1 MLLLEMMTGLLL
13 LQGIVSRILCFI
25 ECLQTFYSEIALKSK
40 NNPSLQAGLFL
51 PEPQASV
58 AGLVDDEV
66 VSVRGGA
73 SADEAAAK
81 SKRYAFLSV
90 VSGYKITMFHS
101 CIRNLA
107 DDSEEIP
114 LAM

>member
-40 NNPSLQAGLFL
+40 NNPSSQAGLFL
-51 PEPQASV
+51 PEPEASV
-58 AGLVDDEV
+58 ARLVDDEV
-66 VSVRGGA
+66 ISVR
-73 SADEAAAK
+73 DEASTDEAVPK
-81 SKRYAFLSV
+81 SKWYAFISV
-90 VSGYKITMFHS
+90 VSGYEITMLHS

>member
-1 MLLLEMMTGLLL
+1 MCLIFYVLLN
-13 LQGIVSRILCFI
+13 VYKV
-25 ECLQTFYSEIALKSK
+25 FYSEIALKSK
-40 NNPSLQAGLFL
+40 NNAPSQARLSL
-51 PEPQASV
+51 PEPEASV

-101 CIRNLA
+101 HIENPA